1 MNSDG
6 RCRWLSSGELPATLM
21 SLNVPYTSAL
31 TLDYDTYD
39 RACDDFRSCKRKRQ
53 CSHEDAKAWIGQ
65 ARNHDRSRLV
75 HCLKDLLCMM
85 PFLGVVSADIEP
97 ISRLRLTGPSN
108 WKEGWCMRIKRLK
121 EISQLFIRSLG

>member
-1 MNSDG
+1 
-6 RCRWLSSGELPATLM
+6 M

-85 PFLGVVSADIEP
+85 PFLGVTLP
-97 ISRLRLTGPSN
+97 IS
-108 WKEGWCMRIKRLK
+108 
-121 EISQLFIRSLG
+121 SQLADCDSPAQAHGKKAGA